1 MVRNITGGSKSKGVA
16 RKHNNSNNNSNNNL
30 RTSEDEG
37 EIYAIVTKMC
47 GNGMFQCY
55 CMDEIERLC
64 HIRGKFSGRK
74 KRDNIVASGGWVLIG
89 IRDWDEKPD
98 NEKEKGQKHG
108 KEKIQQCDLLEVY
121 NDGDKDR
128 LKENVQANWKILTSH
143 DPHKIGDCD
152 DDDDSGFKFTTDKDI
167 ERDKFLKEAQSE
179 TAEKI
184 KLATVSDQLT
194 AEDWISIDDL

>member
-1 MVRNITGGSKSKGVA
+1 MKSNHSHTV
-16 RKHNNSNNNSNNNL
+16 L
-30 RTSEDEG
+30 QL
-37 EIYAIVTKMC
+37 TKMPKKDK
-47 GNGMFQCY
+47 G
-55 CMDEIERLC
+55 DEVP
-64 HIRGKFSGRK
+64 HIQVS
-74 KRDNIVASGGWVLIG
+74 
-89 IRDWDEKPD
+89 KP
-98 NEKEKGQKHG
+98 NT
-108 KEKIQQCDLLEVY
+108 IQQCDLLEVY